1 MRLEIFTLLYNI
13 DTLQITYYA
22 KITNDT
28 ALYTSLQQY
37 KLLIHYETKK
47 KKKRK
52 NKPAQYLT
60 ISYMLQL
67 VHH

>member
-1 MRLEIFTLLYNI
+1 MHLEIFTLLYNI

-47 KKKRK
+47 KKRK
-52 NKPAQYLT
+52 EKINLPNT
-60 ISYMLQL
+60 
-67 VHH
+67 